1 MNLFRAFNMAM
12 KSIFTNKMRSFLTM
26 LGIIIGVSSVI
37 ILVTLIQGYTQKQME
52 QWYSMAR
59 DTISINVWDEQS
71 DISQDLFEYCMGL
84 SDYITAV
91 TPNSQ
96 SWVNNIKYKSK
107 SLEDT
112 TLYFGNEQYSDTMG
126 YEIIAGRDI
135 SYADVKN
142 RIKVVIL
149 GERVRKELFGLE
161 SAVGKVMKIMGE
173 DVTVIGVYE
182 AKMGG
187 ARWSQDDMMVMPY
200 TLMRTFSQSTTINGY
215 IAKAK
220 DGEATNTAIGLIKT
234 FLAGKFAQEWFYN
247 VYSQNEWQDEMSEST
262 KMMSMVVGGIAGI
275 SLMVGGIG
283 IMNIMLVSVTERT
296 REIGIRTAIGARRI
310 DIISQFLIE
319 AATVSAFGGL
329 LGIAVGT
336 IGSVLAGAALIKTIL
351 IPSPLIMIGAF
362 LFSAV
367 LGIFFGFYPANK
379 ASKLHPIEAL
389 RNQ

>member
-1 MNLFRAFNMAM
+1 MAM

-59 DTISINVWDEQS
+59 DTISINVWDEQT
-71 DISQDLFEYCMGL
+71 DISQDLFEYCRGL

-96 SWVNNIKYKSK
+96 SWVNNIKYRSK
-107 SLEDT
+107 SIEDT
-112 TLYFGNEQYSDTMG
+112 PLYFGNEQYSDTMG

-173 DVTVIGVYE
+173 DVTVIGIYE
-182 AKMGG
+182 AKMEG

-262 KMMSMVVGGIAGI
+262 KMMSMVVGGIASI

-329 LGIAVGT
+329 LGIGVGT
-336 IGSVLAGAALIKTIL
+336 IGSVLAGAALIKTVL

-362 LFSAV
+362 LFSAI

>member
-1 MNLFRAFNMAM
+1 MNFFRAFNMAM

-107 SLEDT
+107 AIEDT

-126 YEIIAGRDI
+126 YKIIAGRDI
-135 SYADVKN
+135 SYSDVKN
-142 RIKVVIL
+142 RIKVVLL

-182 AKMGG
+182 AKMNG
-187 ARWSQDDMMVMPY
+187 ARWSTDDMMVMPY

-220 DGEATNTAIGLIKT
+220 DGEATDTAIGLIKT
-234 FLAGKFAQEWFYN
+234 FLAGKFAQEWYYN

-262 KMMSMVVGGIAGI
+262 RMMSMVVGGIAGI

-296 REIGIRTAIGARRI
+296 REIGIRTAIGARRM
-310 DIISQFLIE
+310 DIITQFLIE

-329 LGIAVGT
+329 LGIGVGT
-336 IGSVLAGAALIKTIL
+336 IGSILAGAALIKTIL
-351 IPSPLIMIGAF
+351 IPSPLIMMGAF
-362 LFSAV
+362 LFSAI

>member
-1 MNLFRAFNMAM
+1 MAM

-84 SDYITAV
+84 SEYITAV

-96 SWVNNIKYKSK
+96 SWVNNIKYRSK
-107 SLEDT
+107 SIEDT

-173 DVTVIGVYE
+173 EVTVIGVYE
-182 AKMGG
+182 AKMEG

-262 KMMSMVVGGIAGI
+262 KMMSMVVGGIASI

-329 LGIAVGT
+329 LGIGVGT
-336 IGSVLAGAALIKTIL
+336 IGSVLAGAALIKTVL
-351 IPSPLIMIGAF
+351 IPSPLIMMGAF
-362 LFSAV
+362 LFSAI